1 MGLDDTLRVCRSGSL
16 NCGMVRRS
24 PPLINVHSVVSYR
37 DSRIGCPLI
46 FFTCQQVL
54 PVLYFVQ
61 KVTQMCHFV
70 KLLLL
75 QSIKTRNE
83 VKRLFLSL
91 TFFTKQTIVPYFFHR
106 RYQKRLSVVMRNWFG
121 ATSRK
126 RCRCSTSLNP
136 PTHEASPTPPEGFHT
151 QKNERKK
158 LQFVF

>member
-24 PPLINVHSVVSYR
+24 PPLINVYSVFSYR
-37 DSRIGCPLI
+37 DSRNGCPLI
-46 FFTCQQVL
+46 FSYVSKYYL
-54 PVLYFVQ
+54 SLIFVQ

-70 KLLLL
+70 KLLLRP
-75 QSIKTRNE
+75 SIKTRNE
-83 VKRLFLSL
+83 VKKTVLSL

-106 RYQKRLSVVMRNWFG
+106 PYQKKLSVVMRNWFG